1 MISQNPYSNCMSA
14 RLYFYDF
21 LHEETKTGIPE
32 CTLRHIN
39 NCPDCQTEIHRL
51 GTLLS
56 NAKNTHDN
64 QINRR
69 NTAITSLLKFHFS
82 YVNEPVTCHTV
93 KPFLASL
100 ADPVIR
106 ITIPTPITE
115 HIKEC
120 RDCRDD
126 LHTLEDLH
134 LTHKQLCRLGQLLA
148 QTPAENTVD
157 CSQARQAIPDVAS
170 MGFDRTNAETLKHLS
185 TCPDCRRELFGHR
198 EKLLLELSDGKMDPA
213 DIPCK
218 ALLPSD
224 IFDYAIPYGIDP
236 TDDEYAEFREPLASH
251 LGGCPACLAKV
262 QELLKTIEKITERSE
277 SGVVSVY
284 HVDEPVTADTRQSKT
299 INFTERLRRT
309 TSSPRIKTLLKAG
322 VAAAAV
328 IIIGLGLMVN
338 EPTVEADS
346 WDQMNSAINKARNLH
361 VSTYFYSGNEATI
374 TEETWFS
381 RSLSLYM
388 YKNTEK
394 YDLSDFRNE
403 LQKVRTLGSDLVE
416 QSVLADN
423 KQDNIER
430 NIAAYLHLLP
440 FARLSE
446 AQEGTTWNRATGNDM
461 ITTNE
466 SSEVFDLVWTDTS
479 ASGVPLTFRKRFYI
493 DPQTNLPIKTEYYR
507 KTSENGE
514 YTLISKV
521 VVEQMSDSEIQAD
534 VDNAFP

>member
-309 TSSPRIKTLLKAG
+309 TSSPRIKTWLKAG

-328 IIIGLGLMVN
+328 LIIGLGLIVN

-346 WDQMNSAINKARNLH
+346 WDQMNSAIKKAINLH
-361 VSTYFYSGNEATI
+361 ISNYSYLGNEIKLTEEIWLSQSLGFYMYKDTNKIELSDFENTHLKVQTLDTNFVEESTLKDTEQAKIEGNEAV
-374 TEETWFS
+374 F
-381 RSLSLYM
+381 L
-388 YKNTEK
+388 K
-394 YDLSDFRNE
+394 
-403 LQKVRTLGSDLVE
+403 
-416 QSVLADN
+416 
-423 KQDNIER
+423 
-430 NIAAYLHLLP
+430 LLP
-440 FARLSE
+440 FAHLSE
-446 AQEGTTWNRATGNDM
+446 AREGTTWNRATSDD
-461 ITTNE
+461 ITTTNE
-466 SSEVFDLVWTDTS
+466 NSEVFDLVWTDTS
-479 ASGVPLTFRKRFYI
+479 AIGVPRTFRRRYYV
-493 DPQTNLPIKTEYYR
+493 DPETHLPIR
-507 KTSENGE
+507 SEFYSKSSKHDE
-514 YTLISKV
+514 YTLQFKTIVK
-521 VVEQMSDSEIQAD
+521 QMSDSEMQKVQD
-534 VDNAFP
+534 KAFR